1 LRATEAPLDVEP
13 VADIGPEPVD
23 RSWPRRHRRPL
34 VGGAVLALVLLAV
47 GAGVSW
53 HFSSEVLVPVHSRL
67 AANATVD
74 ALAPGRIV
82 LARAENTLRPGVYG
96 LEWPAGHAVL
106 EEVLTSDAHTVTRR
120 LSAVRG
126 RLAPGMRVAV
136 DNDLYTGNPT
146 QALGLAFANVSV
158 PGERGAMPAW
168 LIPGQTRPAQAHPG
182 LAGPRQARARQA
194 PPTQTLGQ
202 ARTWAIV
209 VHGINGNREGDLYVV
224 PALHRAGVPALLV
237 TYREDVGAPSSPD
250 GLHHMG
256 LTEWRDLAAAARYA
270 LAHGAQR
277 LVLVGASM
285 GGAIVSQFMEHSPL
299 AGRVAG
305 LVLDAPA
312 LSWKAVLSFNASEM
326 GLPSFAVL
334 PVEWMIDLRIAPDW
348 GSLDALDHPASF
360 HLPILLFHGT
370 ADRLVPISSSDAFAK
385 ELPGWVTYYRVPEAG
400 HVESWNVDRGLYEQ
414 RLGAFLGRIGA

>member
-1 LRATEAPLDVEP
+1 M
-13 VADIGPEPVD
+13 
-23 RSWPRRHRRPL
+23 
-34 VGGAVLALVLLAV
+34 LALVLLAV

-53 HFSSEVLVPVHSRL
+53 HFASEVLVPDHSRL
-67 AANATVD
+67 TADTTVD
-74 ALAPGRIV
+74 ALSPGRIV
-82 LARAENTLRPGVYG
+82 LPRSEGTLRPGVYG

-106 EEVLTSDAHTVTRR
+106 EEVLSSDAHSVTRR

-126 RLAPGMRVAV
+126 RLAPGMTVAV
-136 DNDLYTGNPT
+136 DNDLYVGNPT

-158 PGERGAMPAW
+158 PGERGPMPAW
-168 LIPGQTRPAQAHPG
+168 LIPAQTRRAQAHPG
-182 LAGPRQARARQA
+182 QAA
-194 PPTQTLGQ
+194 PGQTRPGHTPPGQ

-209 VHGINGNREGDLYVV
+209 VHGINGNREGDLYDV
-224 PALHRAGVPALLV
+224 PALHRAGVPALLI
-237 TYREDVGAPSSPD
+237 TYREDSGAPSSPD

-256 LTEWRDLAAAARYA
+256 LTEWRDLEAATHYA

-277 LVLVGASM
+277 VVLVGASM
-285 GGAIVSQFMEHSPL
+285 GGAIISQFMEHSPL

-334 PVEWMIDLRIAPDW
+334 PVEWMIDLRIDPNW

-370 ADRLVPISSSDAFAK
+370 ADRLVPISASDAFAR

-400 HVESWNVDRGLYEQ
+400 HVESWNVDRRRYEQ
-414 RLGAFLGRIGA
+414 RLGAFLGRIDA

>member
-1 LRATEAPLDVEP
+1 
-13 VADIGPEPVD
+13 
-23 RSWPRRHRRPL
+23 
-34 VGGAVLALVLLAV
+34 VLALIALAA

-53 HFSSEVLVPVHSRL
+53 HFSSKVLVPVHSRL

-74 ALAPGRIV
+74 ALSPGRIV

-106 EEVLTSDAHTVTRR
+106 EEVLASDAHTVTRR

-136 DNDLYTGNPT
+136 DNDLYIGNPT

-168 LIPGQTRPAQAHPG
+168 LIPGQ
-182 LAGPRQARARQA
+182 
-194 PPTQTLGQ
+194 

-224 PALHRAGVPALLV
+224 PELHRAGVPALLV

-256 LTEWRDLAAAARYA
+256 LTEWRDLEAAARYA

-334 PVEWMIDLRIAPDW
+334 PVEWAIDLRIAPDW

-370 ADRLVPISSSDAFAK
+370 ADRLVPISTSDAFAR
-385 ELPGWVTYYRVPEAG
+385 ELPGWVTYYRVPQAG

>member
-1 LRATEAPLDVEP
+1 
-13 VADIGPEPVD
+13 
-23 RSWPRRHRRPL
+23 
-34 VGGAVLALVLLAV
+34 VLALVLLVV
-47 GAGVSW
+47 GAAVSW
-53 HFSSEVLVPVHSRL
+53 HFSSKVLVPEHSRL
-67 AANATVD
+67 SANATVD
-74 ALAPGRIV
+74 ALSPGRVV

-106 EEVLTSDAHTVTRR
+106 EEVLASGPHTVTRR

-126 RLAPGMRVAV
+126 RLAPGMTVAV

-158 PGERGAMPAW
+158 SGERGAMPAW
-168 LIPGQTRPAQAHPG
+168 LIPGQPRPVQAHPG
-182 LAGPRQARARQA
+182 QAGPEQAH
-194 PPTQTLGQ
+194 
-202 ARTWAIV
+202 TWAIV

-224 PALHRAGVPALLV
+224 PELHRAGVPALLI

-256 LTEWRDLAAAARYA
+256 LTEWHDLEAAARYA

-285 GGAIVSQFMEHSPL
+285 GGAIVSQFMERSPL
-299 AGRVAG
+299 ADRVAG

-312 LSWKAVLSFNASEM
+312 LSWKAILSFNAREM
-326 GLPSFAVL
+326 GLPSFATL
-334 PVEWMIDLRIAPDW
+334 PVEWAIDLRIAPDW
-348 GSLDALDHPASF
+348 GSLDALDHPDSF

-370 ADRLVPISSSDAFAK
+370 ADRLVPISTSDAFAR
-385 ELPGWVTYYRVPEAG
+385 ELPGWVTYYRVPGAG

-414 RLGAFLGRIGA
+414 RLGAFLGRVGA

>member
-1 LRATEAPLDVEP
+1 M
-13 VADIGPEPVD
+13 
-23 RSWPRRHRRPL
+23 
-34 VGGAVLALVLLAV
+34 GGLVLALIALAA

-53 HFSSEVLVPVHSRL
+53 YFASKVLVPDHSRL
-67 AANATVD
+67 TASTTVD
-74 ALAPGRIV
+74 ALSPGRIV
-82 LARAENTLRPGVYG
+82 LPRSEGTLRPGVYG

-106 EEVLTSDAHTVTRR
+106 EEVLSSNAHTVTRR

-126 RLAPGMRVAV
+126 RLVPGMTVAV

-168 LIPGQTRPAQAHPG
+168 LIPAQTRPAQAHPG
-182 LAGPRQARARQA
+182 QAG
-194 PPTQTLGQ
+194 LGQ
-202 ARTWAIV
+202 ARPVQTRPEQTHTWAIV

-224 PALHRAGVPALLV
+224 PALHRAGVPALLI
-237 TYREDVGAPSSPD
+237 TYREDIGAPSSSD

-256 LTEWRDLAAAARYA
+256 LTEWRDLEAAARYA

-299 AGRVAG
+299 AGRIAG

-312 LSWKAVLSFNASEM
+312 LSWKAILSFNASEM
-326 GLPSFAVL
+326 GLPSFAAL

-348 GSLDALDHPASF
+348 GDLDALDHPDSF

-370 ADRLVPISSSDAFAK
+370 ADRLVPISSSDAFAR

-414 RLGAFLGRIGA
+414 RLGAFLGRVGA